1 LLAIVERWKSDIV
14 LLDIMMPRRNC
25 LETAKELR
33 CRVPA
38 GKPYIITLTAFED
51 RLYIEQAL
59 AIGVD
64 GYLSKDV
71 SREELITSLQS
82 VMKGERVFSHS
93 IFSLLHGMHSRQSV
107 ETLSTVILTKRGEE
121 ILDIVAKGLTS
132 NEIANRLFIS
142 PRTVETHRAHLMKKL
157 GAKNTATLVR

>member
-1 LLAIVERWKSDIV
+1 
-14 LLDIMMPRRNC
+14 
-25 LETAKELR
+25 
-33 CRVPA
+33 
-38 GKPYIITLTAFED
+38 
-51 RLYIEQAL
+51 
-59 AIGVD
+59 
-64 GYLSKDV
+64 
-71 SREELITSLQS
+71 
-82 VMKGERVFSHS
+82 
-93 IFSLLHGMHSRQSV
+93 MHSRQSV